1 MICLSIHIWF
11 LGIYFALNTDLLLL
25 RYLYQIFTIH
35 GLFTSKL
42 SLILYFRYS
51 SCEYLINIPLMK
63 DSTKL
68 YLLNI
73 KSTVLQNECSTLSVR
88 DC

>member
-11 LGIYFALNTDLLLL
+11 WGTYFALNTDLLLL
-25 RYLYQIFTIH
+25 RYLYQIINIH
-35 GLFTSKL
+35 GLFISKL

-73 KSTVLQNECSTLSVR
+73 KSTVLQDECSTLSVR